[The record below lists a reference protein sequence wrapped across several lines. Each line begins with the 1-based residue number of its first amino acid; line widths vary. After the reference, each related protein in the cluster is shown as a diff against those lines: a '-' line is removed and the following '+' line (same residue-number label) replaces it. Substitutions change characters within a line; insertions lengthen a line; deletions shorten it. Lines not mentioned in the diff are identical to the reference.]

1 MKINNNYSNNI
12 PLSYKFNLPVN
23 NELKDKQLIDLQTND
38 LLNKQSNESIKIRD
52 NQLNEN
58 YFNYNKQLNNQIKEK
73 NELKEYTPIDISI

>member
-1 MKINNNYSNNI
+1 MKINNYSNNI

-73 NELKEYTPIDISI
+73 SELKEYTPIDISI